1 MESTQLHPHPQSHG
15 IHNAKKKKKKKPKS
29 TTTHKHSPPP
39 PPPATGKTRHHQ
51 QQTIGCHHQPI
62 LLKKITKINTKLTI
76 KNEEMNQLHLYYNP
90 NHMKSTQLHHY
101 PKSHGI
107 HNLKKKLTCDLYQ
120 STSSMRSNSTVTAD
134 LNGNGLGEE
143 KKKKER
149 ERERDSDKEA
159 QRK

>member
-15 IHNAKKKKKKKPKS
+15 IHNAKKKPKS

-51 QQTIGCHHQPI
+51 QQSIGCHHQPI

-76 KNEEMNQLHLYYNP
+76 KNEEMNQLHLYNP

-107 HNLKKKLTCDLYQ
+107 HNLKKKTY
-120 STSSMRSNSTVTAD
+120 MRSLPVYLISEVELHSD
-134 LNGNGLGEE
+134 GRSQWQRFRRR
-143 KKKKER
+143 KKEER
-149 ERERDSDKEA
+149 ERERER
-159 QRK
+159 Q

>member
-51 QQTIGCHHQPI
+51 QQSIGCHHQPI

-76 KNEEMNQLHLYYNP
+76 KNEEMNQLHLYNP